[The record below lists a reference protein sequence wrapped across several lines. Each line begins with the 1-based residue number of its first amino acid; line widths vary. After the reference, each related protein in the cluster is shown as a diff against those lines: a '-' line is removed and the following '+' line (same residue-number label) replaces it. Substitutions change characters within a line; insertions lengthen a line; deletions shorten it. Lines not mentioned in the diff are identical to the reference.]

1 MKKLLLILF
10 CLPLIG
16 FGQDSESN
24 DRVDRFFQNASVKE
38 ILELKLRITL
48 NEIKSQENKLDSLRK
63 DLFPSS
69 EYLSKED
76 RIINLQQ
83 WISIDDAKKQVL
95 ENLIYSGREITAI
108 ERGNIFQ
115 SLLRSSIVIF
125 SSVFIGSDYLEYHK
139 IDKFSCRF
147 YPSFGLA
154 FTNVFALEILQD
166 IYLETESYNKR
177 EIFNDRELDHI
188 FGGIDIT
195 HKNKSKYQQYAWG
208 YGDFSLYSIVKY
220 TRYFLYF
227 LVLFIVIRYFRKP
240 LSTRIKNINLK
251 TFFWVYPIIMVIGLP
266 IFYLF
271 VCLFEG
277 DSPEFSEYIQVYDHS
292 MAFFFHLL
300 TLSPFLLFHLIW
312 YIKMKL
318 KNSNSK

>member
-1 MKKLLLILF
+1 M
-10 CLPLIG
+10 IG

-24 DRVDRFFQNASVKE
+24 DKWDRFYQNASVKE
-38 ILELKLRITL
+38 ILELELRITL
-48 NEIKSQENKLDSLRK
+48 NEIKSKENRLDSLRK
-63 DLFPSS
+63 DLLPSA
-69 EYLSKED
+69 EYLSKEA

-83 WISIDDAKKQVL
+83 FISINDAKKQVL

-115 SLLRSSIVIF
+115 SLLRSSIIIV
-125 SSVFIGSDYLEYHK
+125 SSVFIGTNYHEYHK

-154 FTNVFALEILQD
+154 FTNAFALEILQD
-166 IYLETESYNKR
+166 IYLETEAYNER
-177 EIFNDRELDHI
+177 EIFNEWELDHI

-195 HKNKSKYQQYAWG
+195 YRNKSKYQRYAWKS
-208 YGDFSLYSIVKY
+208 GDFSLYSIVKY

-240 LSTRIKNINLK
+240 LSTRIRNINLK
-251 TFFWVYPIIMVIGLP
+251 TFFWVYPVIMVIGLP
-266 IFYLF
+266 ILYFF
-271 VCLFEG
+271 ICLFNG
-277 DSPEFSEYIQVYDHS
+277 DSPKFSEYIKVYDSS
-292 MAFFFHLL
+292 MAFLLHLL

-312 YIKMKL
+312 YIRMNM
-318 KNSNSK
+318 KNSR